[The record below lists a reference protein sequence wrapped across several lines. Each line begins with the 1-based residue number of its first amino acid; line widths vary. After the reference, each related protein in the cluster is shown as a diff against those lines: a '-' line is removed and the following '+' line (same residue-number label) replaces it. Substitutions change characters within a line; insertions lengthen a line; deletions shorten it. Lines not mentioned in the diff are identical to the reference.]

1 MTAPKP
7 KLETTTTP
15 QDSEPTPSEVV
26 DVHNLTLEAALKI
39 VRELIDREES
49 KGSIASQP
57 MRCHFDRS
65 EPTPLSSR
73 SLRAIASALVVEK
86 SLFDRD

>member
-65 EPTPLSSR
+65 EPTPFVRVRFLLALSFEGR
-73 SLRAIASALVVEK
+73 TCRLAR
-86 SLFDRD
+86 